1 MWIFDTGRAAFVLK
15 RMRIW
20 RASLRGED
28 LRLYLLNKNHTFRT
42 IVCNMKVKQIIPHF
56 FRFDVTKL
64 FLVLSYV
71 IGEFLGLG
79 NMQSRHE
86 KDKE

>member
-1 MWIFDTGRAAFVLK
+1 MLK

-42 IVCNMKVKQIIPHF
+42 NICNLKVEQIIPCL
-56 FRFDVTKL
+56 FRFDVRNP
-64 FLVLSYV
+64 FLTFSYV
-71 IGEFLGLG
+71 IRVVLGIGE
-79 NMQSRHE
+79 HA
-86 KDKE
+86 KPA